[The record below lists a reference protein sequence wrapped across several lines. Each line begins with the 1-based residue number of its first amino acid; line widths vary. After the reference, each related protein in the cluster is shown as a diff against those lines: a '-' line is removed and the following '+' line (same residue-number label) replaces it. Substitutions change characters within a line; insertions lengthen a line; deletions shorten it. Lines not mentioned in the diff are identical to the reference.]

1 MARQEPTGKKV
12 KILVPWQAAPDGVNV
27 HDYAAG
33 DEHEVG
39 TSLMPE
45 DLAHELANCGVID
58 DPEFG
63 TKDSEVKDGNVK
75 ARQGKPSKGGFSLPS
90 WEESPAKPAESE
102 FDTGASSTGKSS
114 KSK

>member
-27 HDYAAG
+27 HDYQAG

-63 TKDSEVKDGNVK
+63 TKDSEVKDANVQ
-75 ARQGKPSKGGFSLPS
+75 ARTGKTRKGDVSQS
-90 WEESPAKPAESE
+90 AWEAAMNEKPAEQGSAVE
-102 FDTGASSTGKSS
+102 SGKSS
-114 KSK
+114 KK

>member
-1 MARQEPTGKKV
+1 MAHHEPTGKKV
-12 KILVPWQAAPDGVNV
+12 KILTNWQAAPDGVNV
-27 HDYAAG
+27 HDYTAG

-63 TKDSEVKDGNVK
+63 TKDSEVKDANVK
-75 ARQGKPSKGGFSLPS
+75 ARQGKPSKSGFSLPS
-90 WEESPAKPAESE
+90 WEEPASDKPAESE
-102 FDTGASSTGKSS
+102 FDTGSSSTGKS
-114 KSK
+114 KGK